1 MRFLNRNLFKTKSL
15 AIIGAVLALA
25 GLSAAQGNSAT
36 SSKTL
41 AHPYSAEDYTK
52 PKSHLWNVVAPYTAR
67 EVPPPNF
74 TNSPR
79 IDQVVRDGK
88 IYLSMSDAITLALEN
103 NLDLAIARY
112 NLSIADTDIL
122 RSKAGS
128 SLRGVNT
135 GVVSGTP
142 GGTGANISSGSSGGG
157 SGGTSTGAGGAG
169 TGTGGIVASTLGG
182 GPSTPSFDP

>member
-1 MRFLNRNLFKTKSL
+1 MRFLGRFVSANKSITFL
-15 AIIGAVLALA
+15 STVLALSSFCLA
-25 GLSAAQGNSAT
+25 QANSPSNVPDAPKANVAKSDAA
-36 SSKTL
+36 L
-41 AHPYSAEDYTK
+41 MHEDYTK
-52 PKSHLWNVVAPYTAR
+52 PKSHLFTFIGPYTSR
-67 EVPPPNF
+67 YVPPPNF
-74 TNSPR
+74 SNSNR

-88 IYLSMSDAITLALEN
+88 IYLSLNDAVALALEN

-142 GGTGANISSGSSGGG
+142 GGGVGSIGTGATGGG
-157 SGGTSTGAGGAG
+157 AGGTSTAAGGAG
-169 TGTGGIVASTLGG
+169 TGTGGL
-182 GPSTPSFDP
+182 